1 MIGEVL
7 VLMRDQLNA
16 YLREQAGNVASNA
29 EDKVQ
34 LLDASGVADAVEFK
48 VGKVTALLINIE
60 QEQLLRP
67 ADAFHRQMP
76 DGSSQ
81 RVQREL
87 RLNLYV
93 LFVVRFMVY
102 EQGLSMLS
110 NVLRYFQ
117 THPVLDHSQLP
128 NLNPEI
134 DKLTFELVTLPLA
147 EQNTVWSQL
156 RTSYHPSLMYRVRMV
171 VFRDTGGAL
180 LPPVQKT
187 ELRAVR
193 KT

>member
-16 YLREQAGNVASNA
+16 YLRGLTGKAPSHA

-60 QEQLLRP
+60 QEQALRP
-67 ADAFHRQMP
+67 ADAFLRQMP

-81 RVQREL
+81 RVHREL

-93 LFVVRFMVY
+93 LFVVRFKVY
-102 EQGLSMLS
+102 EQGLGMLS

-117 THPVLDHSQLP
+117 THPVLDHAQVP
-128 NLNPEI
+128 KLNPEI

-156 RTSYHPSLMYRVRMV
+156 RTSYHPSLLYRVRMV
-171 VFRDTGGAL
+171 VFRDTDGAL
-180 LPPVQKT
+180 LSPVRTT

-193 KT
+193 KP

>member
-67 ADAFHRQMP
+67 ADAFLRQMP

-156 RTSYHPSLMYRVRMV
+156 RTFYHPSLMYRVRMV

>member
-67 ADAFHRQMP
+67 ADAFLRQMP

-102 EQGLSMLS
+102 EQGLSMHS

-117 THPVLDHSQLP
+117 SHPVLDHSQLP

-171 VFRDTGGAL
+171 VFRDGAGVA
-180 LPPVQKT
+180 LPTIKKT

>member
-67 ADAFHRQMP
+67 ADAFLRQMP

>member
-117 THPVLDHSQLP
+117 SHPVLDHSQLP

>member
-67 ADAFHRQMP
+67 ADAFLRQMP

-117 THPVLDHSQLP
+117 SHPVLDHSQLP

>member
-67 ADAFHRQMP
+67 ADAFLRQMP

-110 NVLRYFQ
+110 HVLRYFQ

-128 NLNPEI
+128 HLNPEI

>member
-67 ADAFHRQMP
+67 ADAFLRQMP

-171 VFRDTGGAL
+171 VFRDGAGVA
-180 LPPVQKT
+180 LPTIKKT

>member
-67 ADAFHRQMP
+67 ADAFLRQMP

-156 RTSYHPSLMYRVRMV
+156 RTAYHPSLMYRVRMV

-180 LPPVQKT
+180 LPPVQIT
-187 ELRAVR
+187 ELRTVR

>member
-16 YLREQAGNVASNA
+16 YLRAQAADPNSPA

-34 LLDASGVADAVEFK
+34 LLDSSATADTVEFK
-48 VGKVTALLINIE
+48 LGKVTALLINIE

-76 DGSSQ
+76 DGTVQ

-110 NVLRYFQ
+110 QVLRYFQ
-117 THPVLDHSQLP
+117 SHPVLDQSHAP
-128 NLNPEI
+128 KLNPEI
-134 DKLTFELVTLPLA
+134 EKLTFELVTLPLA

-171 VFRDTGGAL
+171 VFRDGAGVA
-180 LPPVQKT
+180 LPTIKKT